1 MQAPPR
7 PRSQARIRR
16 TRSPRSLAAGQL
28 LILGV
33 VAYAGAALLNSITL
47 VRMAE
52 RQRLGSWERSLYLSL
67 TRPVHS
73 LSQALLIDRPHHA
86 IDDLRGKIAPAPTT
100 TTTPTATPTTTP
112 VVPNDTTVT
121 ETPTTPTTA
130 APVET
135 TVAAPRVPTT
145 DDPLRLWIGG
155 DSEAQALGTAL
166 EAITSQKGVIKA
178 TLEYKVSSGL
188 SRPDYF
194 DWPAELAN
202 VVAAA
207 NGPEVMVVIFGGND
221 AQPLQLADGKVYD
234 VTDQPWQDEYR
245 RRVGATMD
253 LLGAAGRKVIW
264 VGPPNAKS
272 ATFTTRLAV
281 LSQIYSEEAAKRPD
295 TIAFLDSRILFSDAK
310 GGYTAYLPDASGK
323 QVLMRTQD
331 GFHLSIAGANRLGR
345 AVYTQLQALV
355 PALNS

>member
-1 MQAPPR
+1 M
-7 PRSQARIRR
+7 
-16 TRSPRSLAAGQL
+16 
-28 LILGV
+28 LGV
-33 VAYAGAALLNSITL
+33 IAYAGAALLNSITL

-52 RQRLGSWERSLYLSL
+52 RQRLGSWERSFYLAL
-67 TRPVHS
+67 ARPLHS
-73 LSQALLIDRPHHA
+73 LSEALLLDRPHHG
-86 IDDLRGKIAPAPTT
+86 IDDIRGKIAPATPATT
-100 TTTPTATPTTTP
+100 VPETPTTPSTTP
-112 VVPNDTTVT
+112 VPGDTTVP

-166 EAITSQKGVIKA
+166 EAITSQKDVIKA

-194 DWPAELAN
+194 DWPAELARA
-202 VVAAA
+202 VAEPK
-207 NGPEVMVVIFGGND
+207 GPEVMVVIFGGND
-221 AQPLQLADGKVYD
+221 AQPLQLSDGKVYD
-234 VTDQPWQDEYR
+234 VTDQQWQDEYR
-245 RRVGATMD
+245 RRVGAVMD
-253 LLGAAGRKVIW
+253 QMGTAGRKVIW

-272 ATFTTRLAV
+272 ANFTSRLAV
-281 LSQIYSEEAAKRPD
+281 LSQVYSEEAAKRPD
-295 TIAFLDSRILFSDAK
+295 TIAFLDSRILFSDAN
-310 GGYTAYLPDASGK
+310 GAYTAYLPDSSGK

>member
-1 MQAPPR
+1 M
-7 PRSQARIRR
+7 
-16 TRSPRSLAAGQL
+16 
-28 LILGV
+28 GV
-33 VAYAGAALLNSITL
+33 VAYTGAALLNSITL
-47 VRMAE
+47 VKMAE
-52 RQRLGSWERSLYLSL
+52 RQRLGSWERALYLDL

-73 LSQALLIDRPHHA
+73 LSEALLLDRPHHA
-86 IDDLRGKIAPAPTT
+86 IDDIRGKISPAPTT
-100 TTTPTATPTTTP
+100 TVPTTPPSTTP
-112 VVPNDTTVT
+112 VPNGTTVP
-121 ETPTTPTTA
+121 EASTTPTTA
-130 APVET
+130 APVVT
-135 TVAAPRVPTT
+135 TVPAPRVPTA

-155 DSEAQALGTAL
+155 DSEAQSLGTAL

-194 DWPAELAN
+194 DWPAELAR
-202 VVAAA
+202 VVAEPH
-207 NGPEVMVVIFGGND
+207 GPEVMVVIFGGND

-245 RRVGATMD
+245 RRVGAVMD
-253 LLGAAGRKVIW
+253 LLGTAGRKVIW

-281 LSQIYSEEAAKRPD
+281 LSQIYTEEAGKRPD
-295 TIAFLDSRILFSDAK
+295 TVAFLDSRILFSDAN

-331 GFHLSIAGANRLGR
+331 GFHLSIAGANRLGS

-355 PALNS
+355 PALKS

>member
-1 MQAPPR
+1 MG
-7 PRSQARIRR
+7 
-16 TRSPRSLAAGQL
+16 L
-28 LILGV
+28 

-52 RQRLGSWERSLYLSL
+52 RQRLGSWERALYLDL
-67 TRPVHS
+67 TRPLHS
-73 LSQALLIDRPHHA
+73 LSEALLLDRPHHA
-86 IDDLRGKIAPAPTT
+86 IDDIRGKITSTPATTAPTNS
-100 TTTPTATPTTTP
+100 TTPSTTP
-112 VVPNDTTVT
+112 LPNDTTVPA
-121 ETPTTPTTA
+121 TPTTPTTA

-135 TVAAPRVPTT
+135 TVPAPRVPTA

-155 DSEAQALGTAL
+155 DSEAQALGAAL

-194 DWPAELAN
+194 DWPAELAR
-202 VVAAA
+202 VVAET

-234 VTDQPWQDEYR
+234 VTDQTWQDEYR
-245 RRVGATMD
+245 RRVGAAMD
-253 LLGAAGRKVIW
+253 LMGAAGRKVIW

-272 ATFTTRLAV
+272 AKFTSRLAV
-281 LSQIYSEEAAKRPD
+281 LSQIYTEEAAKRPD
-295 TIAFLDSRILFSDAK
+295 SIKFLDSRILFSDAN

>member
-1 MQAPPR
+1 
-7 PRSQARIRR
+7 
-16 TRSPRSLAAGQL
+16 L

-52 RQRLGSWERSLYLSL
+52 RQRLGSWERSLYLAL
-67 TRPVHS
+67 ARPVHS
-73 LSQALLIDRPHHA
+73 LSEALLLDRPHHA
-86 IDDLRGKIAPAPTT
+86 IDDVRGKIPAASTPTT
-100 TTTPTATPTTTP
+100 TAPTATPSTTP
-112 VVPNDTTVT
+112 VVPNDTTVP
-121 ETPTTPTTA
+121 ETPTSPTTA
-130 APVET
+130 APVAT
-135 TVAAPRVPTT
+135 TVAAPRVPTA

-194 DWPAELAN
+194 DWPAELAR
-202 VVAAA
+202 VVAAP

-234 VTDQPWQDEYR
+234 VTDQPWQGEYR

-272 ATFTTRLAV
+272 AKFTSRLAV

-295 TIAFLDSRILFSDAK
+295 TIAFLDSRILFSDAS
-310 GGYTAYLPDASGK
+310 GAYTAYLPDSSGK
-323 QVLMRTQD
+323 QVLMRSQD

-345 AVYTQLQALV
+345 AVYAQLQALV

>member
-1 MQAPPR
+1 
-7 PRSQARIRR
+7 
-16 TRSPRSLAAGQL
+16 
-28 LILGV
+28 
-33 VAYAGAALLNSITL
+33 
-47 VRMAE
+47 MAE

-67 TRPVHS
+67 TRPLHS
-73 LSQALLIDRPHHA
+73 LSEALLLDRPHHA
-86 IDDLRGKIAPAPTT
+86 IDELRGKIAPAPTT
-100 TTTPTATPTTTP
+100 TAPTPTPSTTP
-112 VVPNDTTVT
+112 VVPNDTTVP
-121 ETPTTPTTA
+121 ETPTTPPTA

-155 DSEAQALGTAL
+155 DSEAQSLGTAL

-194 DWPAELAN
+194 DWPAELAH
-202 VVAAA
+202 VVAAP

-234 VTDQPWQDEYR
+234 VTDQQWQDEYR
-245 RRVGATMD
+245 RRVGAAMD

-272 ATFTTRLAV
+272 ATFTSRLAV

-295 TIAFLDSRILFSDAK
+295 TIAFLDSRILFSDAN